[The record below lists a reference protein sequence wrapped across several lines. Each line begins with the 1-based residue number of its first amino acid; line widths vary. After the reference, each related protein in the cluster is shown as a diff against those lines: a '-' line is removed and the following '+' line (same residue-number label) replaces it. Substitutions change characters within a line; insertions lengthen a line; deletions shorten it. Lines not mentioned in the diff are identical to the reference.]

1 MSSSPSP
8 STLARD
14 PLGLGL
20 LLGGVALALVAAFA
34 FPALHFR
41 GADKALLGIST
52 WDAVPILT
60 VAKIAFLGLT
70 LAAALM
76 PRLASLRVPLLL
88 AAALLMFLPS
98 LGALAAAVYQ
108 WSDVRAEIVQI
119 AGVRAPWIDPGWGMI
134 ALLAATFMLL
144 GAMWL
149 ARRTV
154 PAEG

>member
-1 MSSSPSP
+1 MSSSSSP

-20 LLGGVALALVAAFA
+20 LLAGIGLALVAAFA

-41 GADKALLGIST
+41 GADKSLLGIST
-52 WDAVPILT
+52 WEAVPILT
-60 VAKIAFLGLT
+60 TAKLAFLALAVAAALLPRLANLRVPLI

-76 PRLASLRVPLLL
+76 
-88 AAALLMFLPS
+88 MFLPA

-108 WSDVRAEIVQI
+108 WSAVRAEIVQI

-134 ALLAATFMLL
+134 ALLVASIMLL
-144 GAMWL
+144 GALWR

-154 PAEG
+154 PAEA